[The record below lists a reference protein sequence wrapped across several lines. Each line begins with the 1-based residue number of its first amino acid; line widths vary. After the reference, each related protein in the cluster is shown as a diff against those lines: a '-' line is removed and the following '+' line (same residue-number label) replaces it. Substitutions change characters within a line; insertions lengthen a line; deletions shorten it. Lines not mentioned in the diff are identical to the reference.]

1 VKGNFVTI
9 IDDDSK
15 KQGRGVG
22 RPRVYASDAERKAAF
37 LARHNLVQLNVTISA
52 ELMNALDSYMERNR
66 RDGEGLTK
74 GQVVEKLLR
83 TQLLRKR

>member
-1 VKGNFVTI
+1 MTI

-22 RPRVYASDAERKAAF
+22 RPRVYASDADRKAAF

-52 ELMNALDSYMERNR
+52 ELMEALDAYIVRNSM
-66 RDGEGLTK
+66 DGQGLTK